1 MIFHLI
7 KDILTAKFDKV
18 IFNKREPMRRNLLKL
33 PIILSLIVI
42 IYSCSGSDEITKK
55 KEDAINNKA
64 NVVTEM
70 LEQARQFYLTALE
83 KQNLNQVEEAVQ
95 NYESALR
102 IINNLSY
109 YPGVDDNEAYI
120 ELETAII
127 EDYKSYVDGLSELP
141 PGVSLAALEEW
152 MKGYVSEIEINE
164 DEKQEREIIAADIP
178 LEVNGYVEQYLTYFT
193 GKGEKSM
200 RLWLERSGKYFP
212 MMSSIFASEGV
223 PKQLMYLSM
232 MESGLNPTARSWARA
247 VGLWQ
252 FIKST
257 GNLYGLDGNFYYDER
272 RDPVKSTTAAARHL
286 KDLYTS
292 LGDWYLALAAY
303 NCGEG
308 RVRRAIQK
316 SGANDFWS
324 LRKHLPKETRNYVP
338 QYIAVCMIAMDP
350 VAYGFSSINYHKAYE
365 FQTYNVPGA
374 VDLGYLATVA
384 GTDLMTLQ
392 DMNPELTQLSTPP
405 DFPGGYPLKIPKG
418 SYEQF
423 AAQMQNIPETA
434 RRTFLVHEVRKGETL
449 NKISKKYGVSI
460 YELADA
466 NNISTKS
473 KLYVGVPLRIPVLV
487 NPNENDYSYNTDI
500 TVAQDNGNNTD
511 QEYVS
516 PYLSLTGSDGSTQPE
531 ENVVDVSLSNEN
543 VDQHET
549 LISESSVEEKELI
562 GTVDAI
568 IPSGFVPVNYRVKKD
583 DSLLGIADM
592 FNSRVSDIR
601 NWNNIPYTSSIK
613 VGQQITVYVPE
624 DKQNYYASLDKS
636 TEIEEKA
643 PNLYDETNKPSY
655 VYHKISRGENLGL
668 IATQY
673 GVSIAAIKEWNNLN
687 SNKIVAGKKLKIYT
701 DENYAPVSTDYASKN
716 TKGNL
721 YYYKVKKGDSIS
733 QIAERYHVSTSEL
746 KKWNGLKSNNIQ
758 AGQTLKL
765 YALESGSNLEE
776 STTTPSGNITYH
788 KIKSGE
794 SLGSI
799 AELYK
804 VTASDLRE
812 WNDIDGSKIFAGNT
826 LKIYSNE
833 APTGLSNTESHKDEL
848 NSESINHQ
856 IQSGETIIA
865 ISELYG
871 VSVEDIKRWNNL
883 KSSKIVAGKSLIV
896 YSNGNGHNKVTENNV
911 TKTSVKSNVHKVKKG
926 ETLGGIAIKYNVSLS
941 SLQKI
946 NNLNGNKIIVGQ
958 ELKIPGTENSS
969 ISSQDGYHVVES
981 GETLYSIAIKYHTS
995 VQKIKTLNKLSNSK
1009 IVVGQKL
1016 KVS

>member
-1 MIFHLI
+1 LI
-7 KDILTAKFDKV
+7 KDKLTTKFDKV
-18 IFNKREPMRRNLLKL
+18 ILNLRELMMRIFLKL
-33 PIILSLIVI
+33 PTIFAIIAFA
-42 IYSCSGSDEITKK
+42 YSCGGSDEITKK
-55 KEDAINNKA
+55 KDDALNNKG

-70 LEQARQFYLTALE
+70 LEQARQLYLTALE
-83 KQNLNQVEEAVQ
+83 KQNSNLVEEAVQ

-127 EDYKSYVDGLSELP
+127 EDYKAYVDGLKELP

-152 MKGYVSEIEINE
+152 MKGYVSEIEITE

-178 LEVNGYVEQYLTYFT
+178 LEVNGYVEQYLSYFT

-212 MMSSIFASEGV
+212 MMSGIFASEGV

-324 LRKHLPKETRNYVP
+324 LRKYLPKETRNYVP
-338 QYIAVCMIAMDP
+338 QYIAVCMIVMDP
-350 VAYGFSSINYHKAYE
+350 VAYGFSNIDYHEPYE

-374 VDLGYLATVA
+374 VDLGYLATLA
-384 GTDLMTLQ
+384 GTDLQSLQ

-405 DFPGGYPLKIPKG
+405 DFTGGYPLKIPNG

-423 AAQMQNIPETA
+423 ALQMQNIPESA

-449 NKISKKYGVSI
+449 SKISKKYGVSI
-460 YELADA
+460 YDLADA

-487 NPNENDYSYNTDI
+487 NPNEKDYSYNTDI
-500 TVAQDNGNNTD
+500 TVAQDNGNTTD

-516 PYLSLTGSDGSTQPE
+516 PYLSLSGKTESEISDDKIA
-531 ENVVDVSLSNEN
+531 DVSVSENSDDLNEALLSETI
-543 VDQHET
+543 VD
-549 LISESSVEEKELI
+549 EKEAA
-562 GTVDAI
+562 GTI
-568 IPSGFVPVNYRVKKD
+568 ESIVPEGYVSVNYRVKKD
-583 DSLLGIADM
+583 DSLLGIADL
-592 FNSRVSDIR
+592 FNSRVSDLR
-601 NWNNIPYTSSIK
+601 NWNNIPYTSSIR
-613 VGQQITVYVPE
+613 VGQQLTIYVPQ
-624 DKQNYYASLDKS
+624 DQQNYYASLDKS

-643 PNLYDETNKPSY
+643 PKIYTETSKPSY
-655 VYHKISRGENLGL
+655 VYHTISRGENLGL

-673 GVSIAAIKEWNNLN
+673 GVSIAVIKEWNNLS

-701 DENYAPVSTDYASKN
+701 DENFASISSDLTTKN
-716 TKGNL
+716 TKGNV
-721 YYYKVKKGDSIS
+721 YYYKVKKGDTIS
-733 QIAERYHVSTSEL
+733 QIAERYHVATAEL
-746 KKWNGLKSNNIQ
+746 KKWNGLKSNNIKY
-758 AGQTLKL
+758 GQTLKL
-765 YALESGSNLEE
+765 YTNETGSSLVE
-776 STTTPSGNITYH
+776 STTPPSENVNYH
-788 KIKSGE
+788 KIKPGE

-799 AELYK
+799 AEMYK
-804 VTASDLRE
+804 VTASDLRD
-812 WNDIDGSKIFAGNT
+812 WNGIIGSKIIAGET
-826 LKIYSNE
+826 LKIYSEETPTALTKTVTQKNE
-833 APTGLSNTESHKDEL
+833 LT
-848 NSESINHQ
+848 SESITHQ

-865 ISELYG
+865 ISESYG
-871 VSVEDIKRWNNL
+871 VSVDDIKRWNNL
-883 KSSKIVAGKSLIV
+883 KSSKIIAGKSLII
-896 YSNGNGHNKVTENNV
+896 YSNGNGHSEVKNTTV
-911 TKTSVKSNVHKVKKG
+911 TKNTTKSTVHKVKKG
-926 ETLGGIAIKYNVSLS
+926 ETIGGIAIKYNVSIS
-941 SLQKI
+941 SLQQL
-946 NNLNGNKIIVGQ
+946 NNISGNKIIAGQ
-958 ELKIPGTENSS
+958 ELKIPGSLDNNSS
-969 ISSQDGYHVVES
+969 SLNDGYHVVES
-981 GETLYSIAIKYHTS
+981 GETLYSIANKYNTS
-995 VQKIKTLNKLSNSK
+995 IQKIKKLNNLSSSK
-1009 IVVGQKL
+1009 IIVGQKL

>member
-1 MIFHLI
+1 
-7 KDILTAKFDKV
+7 
-18 IFNKREPMRRNLLKL
+18 MRLDLLKL
-33 PIILSLIVI
+33 LTILLTLAFL
-42 IYSCSGSDEITKK
+42 YSCSSSDEITKK
-55 KEDAINNKA
+55 KEEALNQKV
-64 NVVTEM
+64 NVIAEM
-70 LEQARQFYLTALE
+70 LEQARQFYLIALE
-83 KQNLNQVEEAVQ
+83 KQNSGLVEDAVQ

-109 YPGVDDNEAYI
+109 YPGVDNNETYI

-152 MKGYVSEIEINE
+152 MKGYVTEIELT
-164 DEKQEREIIAADIP
+164 DDARHQREIIPADIP

-193 GKGEKSM
+193 GKGERAM

-212 MMSSIFASEGV
+212 MMTNIFASEGV
-223 PKQLMYLSM
+223 PKQLIYLSM

-257 GNLYGLDGNFYYDER
+257 GNLYGLDGNFYFDER
-272 RDPVKSTTAAARHL
+272 RDPVKSTTAAAKHL
-286 KDLYTS
+286 KDLYNS

-308 RVRRAIQK
+308 RVRRAMQK

-350 VAYGFSSINYHKAYE
+350 VAYGFNNIDYQKPYQ
-365 FQTYNVPGA
+365 FDTYNVPGA
-374 VDLGYLATVA
+374 VDLGYLATIS
-384 GTDLMTLQ
+384 GTNLEVLQ

-418 SYEQF
+418 SLEQF
-423 AAQMQNIPETA
+423 AAQMQNIPESA

-449 NKISKKYGVSI
+449 KKIAKNYGVSI
-460 YELADA
+460 YDLADA

-487 NPNENDYSYNTDI
+487 NPNESDNSYNTDI
-500 TVAQDNGNNTD
+500 TIAQDNGNKTD

-516 PYLSLTGSDGSTQPE
+516 PYISLNGNSDSKNMTSSNDVENSSTETINME
-531 ENVVDVSLSNEN
+531 ESLLTENGVTENE
-543 VDQHET
+543 T
-549 LISESSVEEKELI
+549 I
-562 GTVDAI
+562 GTVEAI
-568 IPSGFVPVNYRVKKD
+568 IPQGFVPVNYRVKKG

-592 FNSRVSDIR
+592 FSSRVSDVR
-601 NWNNIPYTSSIK
+601 NWNNIPYTSSIR
-613 VGQQITVYVPE
+613 VGQQLTIYVPE
-624 DKQNYYASLDKS
+624 DKQTYYASLDKS

-643 PNLYDETNKPSY
+643 PKNYSELNKPSY
-655 VYHKISRGENLGL
+655 FYHTINKGENLGL

-673 GVSIAAIKEWNNLN
+673 GVSIAAIKEWNNLDN
-687 SNKIVAGKKLKIYT
+687 NKIVAGKRLKIYT
-701 DENYAPVSTDYASKN
+701 DENYAPTSTDIASKN
-716 TKGNL
+716 TKGNIN
-721 YYYKVKKGDSIS
+721 YYKVKKGDTIS
-733 QIAERYHVSTSEL
+733 GIAKKYHISVAEL
-746 KKWNGLKSNNIQ
+746 KKWNGLTNNNIK

-765 YALESGSNLEE
+765 YSTESTDKLVE
-776 STTTPSGNITYH
+776 STTSPKSNVVYH
-788 KIKSGE
+788 KIKQGE
-794 SLGSI
+794 TLGGI

-804 VTASDLRE
+804 VSASNIRE
-812 WNDIDGSKIFAGNT
+812 WNDINGNKIIAGTT
-826 LKIYSNE
+826 LKIYSDYS
-833 APTGLSNTESHKDEL
+833 PRVVSNNVSQKTDFT
-848 NSESINHQ
+848 SESINHQ
-856 IQSGETIIA
+856 IQSGETIIG

-883 KSSKIVAGKSLIV
+883 SSSKIVAGKTLII
-896 YSNGNGHNKVTENNV
+896 YSNGNSNNKIVSNTTILENSKNS
-911 TKTSVKSNVHKVKKG
+911 TIHKVKKG
-926 ETLGGIAIKYNVSLS
+926 ETLGGIAEIYKVSVS
-941 SLQKI
+941 SIQQ
-946 NNLNGNKIIVGQ
+946 LNSISGNKIIVGQ
-958 ELKIPGTENSS
+958 ELKIPNTSGTP
-969 ISSQDGYHVVES
+969 SQVSKDGYHTVES
-981 GETLYSIAIKYHTS
+981 GETLYSISMKYNTS
-995 VQKIKTLNKLSNSK
+995 VQKIKKLNNLSSSK